1 MRKFALENLY
11 KFLEIPESEI
21 AKFFDMQLDMD
32 IMKIKKLFYEN
43 EDGFFEFLETHYKEN
58 YLAKLFIYLNLAVD
72 LYYEY
77 LYKNIDLNI
86 YFDTI
91 SDFKIWIQNCV
102 KEKGTYGLAEI
113 YWLNEHLR
121 MRIFQ
126 LGRLQFQKR
135 EASYLIE
142 KINQT
147 KYKDLV
153 TNDHFY
159 FVHIPEGDRLSYD
172 LVVDSYLKAIRFFND
187 EMIFACES
195 WMLSDRLGL
204 VFSEYANIMKFK
216 RDYIIFDSNY
226 EENHIQ
232 RYLKEDS
239 NLYYR
244 VKQLESEGV
253 LIGEAYG
260 VCFDYVSVK
269 KGQK

>member
-1 MRKFALENLY
+1 MSEFKLEDLY
-11 KFLEIPESEI
+11 SLLQIPESEI
-21 AKFFDMQLDMD
+21 EKFKN
-32 IMKIKKLFYEN
+32 IEEKVNIKEIKTLFYESEDDFFDYLFKNLN
-43 EDGFFEFLETHYKEN
+43 EQYLEILY
-58 YLAKLFIYLNLAVD
+58 IYLNLAID
-72 LYYEY
+72 LYYQYIEKGIDISI
-77 LYKNIDLNI
+77 YK
-86 YFDTI
+86 DTI
-91 SDFKIWIQNCV
+91 DDIRIWALNCV
-102 KEKGTYGLAEI
+102 KETNVYGLKEV
-113 YWLNEHLR
+113 YWINEHLR
-121 MRIFQ
+121 MRIFK

-135 EASYLIE
+135 DASYLIE
-142 KINQT
+142 KIKGT
-147 KYKDLV
+147 KYFDLV

-172 LVVDSYLKAIRFFND
+172 LVVDSYLKAIHFFND

-244 VKQLESEGV
+244 VKKLESEGI

-260 VCFDYVSVK
+260 VCFDYVSLK
-269 KGQK
+269 KSQK

>member
-1 MRKFALENLY
+1 MRRFALEDLY
-11 KFLEIPESEI
+11 KFLQIPESEI
-21 AKFFDMQLDMD
+21 AKFFDLQLDMD
-32 IMKIKKLFYEN
+32 IMKIKKLFYED
-43 EDGFFEFLETHYKEN
+43 EDGFFEYLETYHKED
-58 YLAKLFIYLNLAVD
+58 YLHKLYIYLNLAVD

-77 LYKNIDLNI
+77 LYKNIDLKI

-91 SDFKIWIQNCV
+91 SDIKVWINYCI

-113 YWLNEHLR
+113 YWINEHLR

-135 EASYLIE
+135 DASYLIE
-142 KINQT
+142 LINKT
-147 KYKDLV
+147 KYKELV
-153 TNDHFY
+153 TNNEFY
-159 FVHIPEGDRLSYD
+159 FVHIPEGDKLTYD
-172 LVVDSYLKAIRFFND
+172 LVVDSYLKAKNFFND

-204 VFSEYANIMKFK
+204 VFSEFSNIMKFK
-216 RDYIIFDSNY
+216 RDYVIFDQKTD
-226 EENHIQ
+226 ENHIV
-232 RYLKEDS
+232 RYLKKDS

-260 VCFDYVSVK
+260 VCFDYISK
-269 KGQK
+269 K